1 MRSIQSMRVQLGTLV
16 ALLAVGA
23 SSPTLF
29 NQFAQDDVPL
39 VVQDARVHTPALWD
53 EFLNESY
60 WPTPGSRYLYRPL
73 TSLVLAAEW
82 QAGGGNPVSYKVMQ
96 LALYAAAAI
105 AVFALAL
112 RLLPGPAAV
121 AVALLF
127 AVHPV
132 HVEAVAAAV
141 NQAEVIVGIL
151 SALAVA
157 WYLDRRKR
165 GQLSTRDHIA
175 LAAITLIAAHFK
187 ESGLMIPPLL
197 FAVEVFLIELPRW
210 RERWHQLTP
219 LILWQ
224 TLAVAITLALRSR
237 IPLSDPSGTFVA
249 EAFDG
254 LGMADRFRTMLD
266 VVPEWFRLL
275 LWPATLAADYSPN
288 RILAATAW
296 GPAQTLGIAII
307 LLVMVLAWR
316 LRKSAPVLSFGTA
329 WTALALLP
337 VSNVL
342 IPTGIP
348 LAERT
353 LFLPSIGAMIAIGAV
368 GEVIFHSRYLGR
380 AWARR
385 AAFAGVGIVLILG
398 CSRSISRH
406 RVWKTNTT
414 LWGQTLID
422 VPSSYRA
429 WGAVAGLLE
438 ASGKRPQAI
447 AFMTEAVKIW
457 DKTSGPLWQL
467 GTWLESEG
475 DCASAAPL
483 FRRSLETTE
492 YAPARA
498 SLISCLVR
506 LGDYKEARGVAL
518 EGVRGG
524 VMVTVFRTWLR
535 TIDRAI
541 KQGLPPELVRY
552 DPSLL
557 NAGDASAGFSPSS

>member
-1 MRSIQSMRVQLGTLV
+1 MRSIQELRWQLGMVV
-16 ALLAVGA
+16 ALFAVAA
-23 SSPTLF
+23 SFPTLS

-39 VVQDARVHTPALWD
+39 VARDERVQLPARWG
-53 EFLNESY
+53 EFLDEAF
-60 WPTPGSRYLYRPL
+60 WPAPGRRDLYRPL
-73 TSLVLAAEW
+73 TSLTLAAEW
-82 QAGGGNPVSYKVMQ
+82 QAGHGNPISYKVMQ

-112 RLLPGPAAV
+112 RLLPGPAAFV
-121 AVALLF
+121 VGLLF

-132 HVEAVAAAV
+132 HVEAVAVAI
-141 NQAEVIVGIL
+141 NQAEVMVGIL
-151 SALAVA
+151 SALGVA
-157 WYLDRRKR
+157 WYIDRRRR
-165 GQLSTRDHIA
+165 GQLSTRDQVG
-175 LAAITLIAAHFK
+175 LAGITLIAAHFK

-210 RERWHQLTP
+210 RERWREVRP

-224 TLAVAITLALRSR
+224 TLAVTITVALRSR
-237 IPLSDPSGTFVA
+237 IPLTDASGTFVA

-254 LGMADRFRTMLD
+254 LGIADRFRTMLD

-275 LWPATLAADYSPN
+275 LWPATLAADYAPN
-288 RILAATAW
+288 RILPATEW
-296 GPAQTLGIAII
+296 GPGQTLGIIII
-307 LLVMVLAWR
+307 LLVLVLAWR
-316 LRKSAPVLSFGTA
+316 LRKSTPVLSFGTA
-329 WTALALLP
+329 WTAVALFP

-353 LFLPSIGAMIAIGAV
+353 LFLPSVGVMIAIGAL
-368 GEVIFHSRYLGR
+368 GEAMFRSRFLTR
-380 AWARR
+380 VWARR
-385 AAFAGVGIVLILG
+385 TALAGIGLVVVLG

-406 RVWKTNTT
+406 RIWRTNVT

-429 WGAVAGLLE
+429 WSAVAGLE
-438 ASGKRPQAI
+438 DVRGQRSQAI
-447 AFMTEAVKIW
+447 VFMRQAIRLW

-467 GTWLESEG
+467 GTWLEERG
-475 DCASAAPL
+475 DCESAVPL
-483 FRRSLETTE
+483 FRRSLETSE

-498 SLISCLVR
+498 NLINCLAR
-506 LGDYKEARGVAL
+506 IGEYDEARSAAL
-518 EGVRGG
+518 EGIRSGF
-524 VMVTVFRTWLR
+524 MVTVFRTWFR

-541 KQGLPPELVRY
+541 KLDLPPSEVRY

-557 NAGDASAGFSPSS
+557 ASNQIAG